1 MSALGFVQLLVDV
14 AFLFMILLLFV
25 GRVWKRGK
33 AANEEHESYREMIS
47 SLTMLIREM
56 KETAA
61 DLEERGARKQLE
73 LQRAVGAA
81 DERLEALH
89 AAVSAPLPVGIPPAA
104 AGRTAEP
111 PAAPVS
117 AAGSGAAAVPPPIRR
132 GGTEPAADDEDER
145 REKYRMALDFARKGW
160 NILEIARHTRLPRGE
175 VELLIKT
182 RGGHLGGGA

>member
-1 MSALGFVQLLVDV
+1 MSPLGFVQLLVDIV
-14 AFLFMILLLFV
+14 FLFLIMLLFV

-33 AANEEHESYREMIS
+33 AGGEEQESYREMIS

-61 DLEERGARKQLE
+61 EMEERGARRQLE

-81 DERLEALH
+81 DDRLEALS
-89 AAVSAPLPVGIPPAA
+89 AAV
-104 AGRTAEP
+104 T
-111 PAAPVS
+111 AAPVGRDPS
-117 AAGSGAAAVPPPIRR
+117 ASVAAPVRSSSPLPAPAPAGAPAEARPRGTDPAAG
-132 GGTEPAADDEDER
+132 DEDER

-160 NILEIARHTRLPRGE
+160 NTLEIARHTQLPRGE

-182 RGGHLGGGA
+182 RGGPLGGGL